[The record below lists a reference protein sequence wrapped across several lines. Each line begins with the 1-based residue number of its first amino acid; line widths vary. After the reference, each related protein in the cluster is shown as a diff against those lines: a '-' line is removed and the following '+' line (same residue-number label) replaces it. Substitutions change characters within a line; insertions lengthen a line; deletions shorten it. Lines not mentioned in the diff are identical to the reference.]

1 VNTVSPLERA
11 YRDGSNATT
20 EDCTTT
26 PKKTARAVKATTQKI
41 NQIKCHEVSILCLYL
56 INLI

>member
-11 YRDGSNATT
+11 YRDGSNTTT

-26 PKKTARAVKATTQKI
+26 PKKTARAVSAVKATTQKI
-41 NQIKCHEVSILCLYL
+41 NQIKCHEVSI
-56 INLI
+56 